1 MSYNLESTI
10 NDFLAGS
17 IATVGRAPVVTP
29 LNVTANGTY
38 NPPSDV
44 DGFKPVTVNVPAP
57 VLTALN
63 ATENKVYTPPSGV
76 DGYNSVA
83 VNVPIP
89 TFNTESLTVSSNGT
103 YTPSSGVDGFDEVNV
118 QVPAPTLTSLSVSSN
133 GTYTPSSGI
142 DGYNSVSVNVTPSLT
157 TLTATDNGTYTPPT
171 GYDGFSS
178 VTFNY
183 SPTITWILNNTYI
196 GQTDYMQYFYQYNF
210 DQPITSGMYIFQL
223 KTTANNIISAPV
235 GIYFDGSIEARAVC
249 YFPSYGYYTIRLLR
263 THFFFSYDSGDYIGG
278 QVYCKMSTIDIT
290 GHTY

>member
-10 NDFLAGS
+10 NDFLEGS
-17 IATVGRAPVVTP
+17 ITTVGRAPVVTP

-38 NPPSDV
+38 NPPSNV

-103 YTPSSGVDGFDEVNV
+103 YTPSSGVDG
-118 QVPAPTLTSLSVSSN
+118 
-133 GTYTPSSGI
+133 
-142 DGYNSVSVNVTPSLT
+142 YNSVSVNVTPSLT
-157 TLTATDNGTYTPPT
+157 TLTATNNGTYTPPS

-183 SPTITWILNNTYI
+183 SPTVTWILNNTYI

-235 GIYFDGSIEARAVC
+235 GIYFDGSNEARAVC

-263 THFFFSYDSGDYIGG
+263 THFFYSYDSGDYIGG